1 MLEQVAHWNDLS
13 PKLRNKL
20 EEKINALGSKAVF
33 KFHISRENPDPEK
46 YNGATI
52 WPNIYT
58 LDPATFDV
66 TDKEED
72 RKDKTKM
79 KKIGLINKVD
89 EKGLPTSFY
98 KIKVQARDQG
108 RLTFDLENEEDRTKV
123 AVLLLHPKMK
133 GGDFM
138 DKSKQQVF
146 ELVDL
151 NREASENRA
160 KRDAKFEALA
170 AARAMTEQDVLDFAS
185 AMTWD
190 ETEEIMLLRDKVE
203 AEAELNPEL
212 FFDLLKS
219 KTLEYQTNIKRAL
232 DKGIISVNPVDGKFT
247 WTSNQQ
253 TIATLGANNGS
264 KNDVERFAEFLS
276 TGGKNADEA
285 YKKIKS
291 LLK

>member
-20 EEKINALGSKAVF
+20 EDKINALGSKVVF

-46 YNGATI
+46 YNGSTI

-72 RKDKTKM
+72 RKDKTKQ
-79 KKIGLINKVD
+79 KKIGLIKTVD

-98 KIKVQARDQG
+98 KIKLQSRDAG
-108 RLTFDLENEEDRTKV
+108 RLVFDLENEEHRTQV
-123 AVLLLHPKMK
+123 ALLLLHPKMK

-138 DKSKQQVF
+138 DKNKQQVF

-160 KRDAKFEALA
+160 KRDAKFEAYA
-170 AARAMTEQDVLDFAS
+170 AAKAMTEQEILDYAS
-185 AMTWD
+185 AMVWD
-190 ETEEIMLLRDKVE
+190 ETEEIGLLRDRVE
-203 AEAELNPEL
+203 ADAQENPDL
-212 FFDLLKS
+212 FFDLRKS
-219 KTLEYQTNIKRAL
+219 KTLEYQSTIKRAL

-253 TIATLGANNGS
+253 TITTLGGNNGS
-264 KNDVERFAEFLS
+264 KNDVERFAEYLS